1 LRGIPACGRQEMLKQ
16 SRNLPLIP
24 NVRGLAADRHNP
36 LPCLRRS
43 ATAAQ
48 DFGRRDFAQ
57 AGTLPFAKNTYL

>member
-1 LRGIPACGRQEMLKQ
+1 MPACGRQEMTKQ
-16 SRNLPLIP
+16 SRNLPLTP
-24 NVRGLAADRHNP
+24 DVMGLAADRHNP

-48 DFGRRDFAQ
+48 DFGRRGFAQ